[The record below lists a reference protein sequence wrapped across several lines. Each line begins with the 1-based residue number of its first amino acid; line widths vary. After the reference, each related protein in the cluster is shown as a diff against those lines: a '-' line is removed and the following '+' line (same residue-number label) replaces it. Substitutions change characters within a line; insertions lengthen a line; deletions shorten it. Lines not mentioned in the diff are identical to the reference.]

1 MVKYNIV
8 NHSGRGLYF
17 LFYVLTVH
25 FFVSFL
31 SAQGVQA
38 DKKNE
43 IKPAE
48 ALVQGQPS
56 DDAVTSGGESQ
67 AGAEAT
73 EQTENEGVE
82 PPKESIPEQKKSV
95 SAMTEKEKEVV
106 EQFQWTPEDPSFLY
120 ETRFI
125 PGHSEKDE
133 FLSKEVEK
141 EVIVERIEEEKNF
154 RKSLGKL
161 KFNLPDW
168 KQSSLV
174 IIIVILFLIYRTRVK
189 SNSRKL

>member
-8 NHSGRGLYF
+8 NYSGRCLYF

-25 FFVSFL
+25 FFVSSL

-48 ALVQGQPS
+48 ALVQGQAS
-56 DDAVTSGGESQ
+56 DEAVTSEGEPQ
-67 AGAEAT
+67 AGAEVT

-82 PPKESIPEQKKSV
+82 PKETVPEQKKSV